1 MCDTTQIRI
10 GDRVRVRSGQYIITA
25 IVVEISEASWKVRN
39 SNSGREFQVRRILD
53 VIASGEETPVT
64 IPASQADENGAR
76 REIPEESDDG
86 PIESPQPPQPLS
98 LVDAAFQ
105 VLKQER
111 RPMSTTEMVRLAIER
126 QFWTP
131 CGGKTPEQTLY
142 SRIHEEISRSRSP
155 RFKKSSQRGRCK
167 LA

>member
-1 MCDTTQIRI
+1 MCITTPIRI

-25 IVVEISEASWKVRN
+25 IVVEIREASWKVRN
-39 SNSGREFQVRRILD
+39 STSGREFQVRRILD
-53 VIASGEETPVT
+53 VIDSGDASPVT
-64 IPASQADENGAR
+64 IPASQADKNGAQ
-76 REIPEESDDG
+76 REIPMEPND
-86 PIESPQPPQPLS
+86 SPNVSNLPTQPLS
-98 LVDAAFQ
+98 LVDAAYK
-105 VLKQER
+105 VLKQEQ

-142 SRIHEEISRSRSP
+142 SRIHEEIRRSRAP
-155 RFKKSSQRGRCK
+155 RFRKSTQRGRFE